1 MAMIHIFPPAW
12 SGLRFGPEQRARGKN
27 RSNKINCRI
36 LLIPLFIF
44 FFLPMS
50 QASAGPETKNV
61 CIECHEL
68 TGSDMGKPV
77 VEWYG
82 STHQIQG
89 IACDQCHGG
98 NPDLAIGDLKSLSRE
113 EIRLWSKRA
122 MYSAPNFVGA
132 PTGQAQFELCAKCHP
147 ESTSNFAASIMGQ
160 AYLLKT
166 GGPSCTRCHGA
177 HRNVIPPVPG
187 SCKGC
192 HRDTTGFEKL
202 RVMTISEVQV
212 RELARLRIQV
222 AGQKVAG
229 QRYPFRRHLESF
241 QIALIIWGLVLFLF
255 LAAAGLY
262 RIVERRNK

>member
-147 ESTSNFAASIMGQ
+147 EQFCCQYNGSS
-160 AYLLKT
+160 L
-166 GGPSCTRCHGA
+166 PSEDWRAFLHEVS
-177 HRNVIPPVPG
+177 RRPPKCDPSG
-187 SCKGC
+187 S
-192 HRDTTGFEKL
+192 GFL
-202 RVMTISEVQV
+202 
-212 RELARLRIQV
+212 
-222 AGQKVAG
+222 
-229 QRYPFRRHLESF
+229 
-241 QIALIIWGLVLFLF
+241 
-255 LAAAGLY
+255 
-262 RIVERRNK
+262 